1 MDDRTSFL
9 SWPDGDPGGWCFQR
23 RSGYAAYVI
32 FELPKLPNFA
42 EPRFLDLGER
52 LDERKSEVA
61 RRQMQMLRQ
70 LHSLGT
76 DFALSLRLRHDGNRL
91 RLFVVVRLASSQP
104 VTLAAL
110 DKLATRIHY
119 MFPKEYNL
127 VRLAPDQ
134 NQKRWQQALDLSW
147 ARFASELFKPEDT
160 YRSYSWPFFYVAS
173 LWQPQSINDMEH
185 LCRTLVRFGGEAMLD
200 LTLVP
205 TKLGQNEEEW
215 VDLCARRMW
224 EAQSGERI
232 YNEEGRLL
240 KSFDPMPGLRSPL
253 ENYEELLK
261 RYRQNRLFL
270 YAFRIFASEDPF
282 GIAQALAASAT
293 HSQPQ
298 VISLNQGYPH
308 FRVEIQAGQAVDI
321 APEIHPLWWDAP
333 DERPLRAQRLHRLAD
348 LDEISGFWRFPIPV
362 RAGFPGFELD
372 TGLER
377 QFRPRVERR
386 PPQRISLGALADDP
400 ARARLSATFD
410 REGLA
415 KHGLIVGVPGSG
427 KTTVM
432 FNILYQLWSAS
443 DERDRIP
450 FIVLEPAKTEYRALK
465 TIEPFTEDML
475 VFTLGDER
483 ISPFRFNPFEVPRDT
498 PLESHISRLNACFV
512 GAFNLFDPLPLLLDK
527 AIRQTYEAKGWF
539 DDSVGG
545 EPGPETPTLAD
556 LCQQADAIIK
566 DAGYS
571 HELRDNF
578 NAALF
583 QRLDSLRRGSKGR
596 MLDTRQSI
604 PFDLL
609 MQRPV
614 ILELDALNEDEKAL
628 LMMFILT
635 FIYEYAKAHRRSGS
649 PLRHVLVIEE
659 AHNLIGRGEQGS
671 SEFRAN
677 PKEQA
682 VRLFVRMLAEMRALG
697 QGILIAD
704 QLPTALAP
712 EAMKQTNLKV
722 LMRMTAMDDRIEIGN
737 TMDLEESH
745 LKDVTHFRSGQAY
758 VFLEDWDR
766 VRRVQTT
773 DFKGEHGLEEPP
785 EDQTIADLMA
795 SFEAERPDLFM
806 PFPECSIGCRQCNR
820 RVRSQAERFVRP
832 LAIRGARSHIENSVM
847 EEDPQWGTICRA
859 IRLKAKAEVARLQ
872 ETYGVAAP
880 VFPFCAYLHLLHTD
894 PATFELCSNELEDCD
909 CKKLGRDDVF
919 QSMLQAGQEVVTRTE
934 SGE

>member
-1 MDDRTSFL
+1 MDNHTSVL
-9 SWPDGDPGGWCFQR
+9 IWPDGDPERWNMHHQ
-23 RSGYAAYVI
+23 SGYLAYII

-42 EPRFLDLGER
+42 EPRFQDLGER

-76 DFALSLRLRHDGNRL
+76 NCASALRLRRDGNHL
-91 RLFVVVRLASSQP
+91 RLFTVVRLVSDQP
-104 VTLAAL
+104 VSPPAL
-110 DKLATRIHY
+110 DKLATRIQH

-127 VRLAPDQ
+127 VRLSPDQ
-134 NQKRWQQALDLSW
+134 DQERRRQALDLSW
-147 ARFASELFKPEDT
+147 VRFTYELFKPEDT
-160 YRSYSWPFFYVAS
+160 YRSYSWPYFYIAS
-173 LWQPQSINDMEH
+173 LWQPQSVNDMEH
-185 LCRTLVRFGGEAMLD
+185 FCRTLVRFNGEAMLD

-205 TKLGQNEEEW
+205 TKLGQNEGEW

-224 EAQSGERI
+224 EAQSGERV
-232 YNEEGRLL
+232 YDEEGRLL
-240 KSFDPMPGLRSPL
+240 KSFDPMPGLRPPL
-253 ENYEELLK
+253 ENYEDLLK
-261 RYRQNRLFL
+261 RYKQNRLFL

-282 GIAQALAASAT
+282 GLAQALAASAT
-293 HSQPQ
+293 HSKPQ
-298 VISLNQGYPH
+298 VVSLDQGHPH
-308 FRVEIQAGQAVDI
+308 FQAEIQAGQTVDI
-321 APEIHPLWWDAP
+321 APEIHPAWWDES

-348 LDEISGFWRFPIPV
+348 LDEISGFWRFPMPV

-377 QFRPRVERR
+377 RFERESERR
-386 PPQRISLGALADDP
+386 APQLISLGTLADDP
-400 ARARLSATFD
+400 AQARLAATFD
-410 REGLA
+410 REGLT

-427 KTTVM
+427 KTTAM
-432 FNILYQLWSAS
+432 FSILYQLWSPS
-443 DERDRIP
+443 DELDRIP

-465 TIEPFTEDML
+465 TIEPFTDDML

-483 ISPFRFNPFEVPRDT
+483 ISPFRFNPFEVPHGI
-498 PLESHISRLNACFV
+498 PLESHVSRLNACFV

-539 DDSVGG
+539 DDSLGG
-545 EPGPETPTLAD
+545 EPGLEAPTMAD
-556 LCQQADAIIK
+556 LCQQADKIIK
-566 DAGYS
+566 TSGYS
-571 HELRDNF
+571 EKLRDDF

-635 FIYEYAKAHRRSGS
+635 FVYEYAKANRRSGS
-649 PLRHVLVIEE
+649 PLRHVLIVEE
-659 AHNLIGRGEQGS
+659 AHNLIGRGDQSG

-682 VRLFVRMLAEMRALG
+682 IRLFVRMLAEMRALG
-697 QGILIAD
+697 QCILIAD

-722 LMRMTAMDDRIEIGN
+722 LMRMTAMDDRVEIGN

-766 VRRVQTT
+766 VRRTQTT
-773 DFKGEHGLEEPP
+773 SFKREHGLEEPP
-785 EDQTIADLMA
+785 EDQTITDLMA
-795 SFEAERPDLFM
+795 SFEDERPTLFM
-806 PFPECSIGCRQCNR
+806 PFPECSIGCHRCNR

-832 LAIRGARSHIENSVM
+832 LATRGASHIENSVV
-847 EEDPQWGTICRA
+847 EEDPQWGTVCRA
-859 IRLKAKAEVARLQ
+859 IRLKAKAEAARLQ
-872 ETYGVAAP
+872 ETYGTAVP
-880 VFPFCAYLHLLHTD
+880 VFLFCAYLHLLHAA
-894 PATFELCSNELEDCD
+894 PAAFELCSSKLEDCD
-909 CKKLGRDDVF
+909 CKKLGRDNMF
-919 QSMLQAGQEVVTRTE
+919 QAMLKAGQEVVTRTE